1 DYTRMSFKSSKD
13 HSGVLM
19 QQGRVTLDAD
29 WNELV
34 DVVDYRLRAEIV
46 DTLGRCVFSRET
58 PDAFRIGLAGGVLTI
73 GRGRALVDGILA
85 ECHGAGAH
93 AYDPVLGELYGV
105 DPVDYL
111 DQPYYPNPDPLPA
124 TGTYL
129 AYLDVWQREV
139 TYLEDADLIEKAIAV
154 DTATRMQSAW
164 QVRLL
169 EGTGS
174 MDCDTQL

>member
-1 DYTRMSFKSSKD
+1 GRLLPAEATTAREQPPHPARRVPPVRARSRRHLRHLRRDMAGDYTRMSFKSSKD

-111 DQPYYPNPDPLPA
+111 D
-124 TGTYL
+124 
-129 AYLDVWQREV
+129 
-139 TYLEDADLIEKAIAV
+139 
-154 DTATRMQSAW
+154 
-164 QVRLL
+164 
-169 EGTGS
+169 
-174 MDCDTQL
+174 